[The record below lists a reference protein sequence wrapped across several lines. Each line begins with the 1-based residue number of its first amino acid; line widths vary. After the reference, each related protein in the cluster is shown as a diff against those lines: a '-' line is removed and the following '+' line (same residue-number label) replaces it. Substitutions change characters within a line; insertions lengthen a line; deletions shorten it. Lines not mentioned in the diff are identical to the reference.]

1 MENGDD
7 TEIIDKICDYAK
19 ENRIKELLQEYMK
32 RIVIKKPL
40 DPIAFLIKEISE
52 NPCVL
57 EKESEVAAGG
67 EATD

>member
-19 ENRIKELLQEYMK
+19 ENHIKEILQEYLK
-32 RIVIKKPL
+32 RIVVQKPV
-40 DPIAFLIKEISE
+40 DVIAFLIKEIQE

-57 EKESEVAAGG
+57 EKESAGG
-67 EATD
+67 PATG